1 MESETKT
8 KSFHRRLNILKM
20 QVHAYKDVG
29 IDAEY
34 VLLFRANI
42 LEKARDRSLFQAPS
56 YRLNSRIA
64 WALSPL
70 PI

>member
-20 QVHAYKDVG
+20 QVEAYKDVG

-34 VLLFRANI
+34 GLLV
-42 LEKARDRSLFQAPS
+42 SL
-56 YRLNSRIA
+56 RKLGTDL
-64 WALSPL
+64 LSKP
-70 PI
+70 PAIV